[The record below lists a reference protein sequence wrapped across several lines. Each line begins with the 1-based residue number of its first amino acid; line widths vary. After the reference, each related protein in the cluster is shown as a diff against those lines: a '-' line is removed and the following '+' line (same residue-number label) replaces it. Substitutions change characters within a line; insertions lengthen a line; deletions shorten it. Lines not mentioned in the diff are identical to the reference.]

1 MRDRKDV
8 HPGGRVLAAVLSGLL
23 ATSAMAP
30 YAFAQPKAPAAEAG
44 KNMTAKQKRDA
55 ARKHYGAGKDKL
67 DAKDYAGALVE
78 FQAANALIPSPQA
91 QEKIANCYDGM
102 NDVSNAIKA
111 YESFI
116 EQAKDK
122 PKLAGDVENAKK
134 RIEALKNAPIPVK
147 VVSDPASAQ
156 VEVDGEAQMG
166 VTPLEIKLT
175 PGVHKVKV
183 TAPGFEAIEKE
194 VEVKAGQDVQNLSFS
209 LPQSADAVAPPP
221 PPVTPPP
228 AQQPPPG
235 ADQGAEPRSNLP
247 AYITLGVAGASAIV
261 GTIFGVK
268 ALSDKGAFDD
278 DPTTDKADD
287 AERNALVSDMAF
299 GVAVTLGVTG
309 TVLLLSNDAGDAEQA
324 AKDARNKRTMQLT
337 PYVGPS
343 GGGAAAT
350 WRF

>member
-1 MRDRKDV
+1 
-8 HPGGRVLAAVLSGLL
+8 
-23 ATSAMAP
+23 
-30 YAFAQPKAPAAEAG
+30 
-44 KNMTAKQKRDA
+44 
-55 ARKHYGAGKDKL
+55 
-67 DAKDYAGALVE
+67 
-78 FQAANALIPSPQA
+78 
-91 QEKIANCYDGM
+91 
-102 NDVSNAIKA
+102 
-111 YESFI
+111 
-116 EQAKDK
+116 
-122 PKLAGDVENAKK
+122 
-134 RIEALKNAPIPVK
+134 
-147 VVSDPASAQ
+147 
-156 VEVDGEAQMG
+156 
-166 VTPLEIKLT
+166 LEIKLT

-194 VEVKAGQDVQNLSFS
+194 VDVKAGGDLQNLSFS

-221 PPVTPPP
+221 PVAPPP
-228 AQQPPPG
+228 TEQPPPG
-235 ADQGAEPRSNLP
+235 ADEGAEPRSNLP

-278 DPTTDKADD
+278 DPTTDNADD

-309 TVLLLSNDAGDAEQA
+309 TVLLLSNDAGEAEQA